1 MSNRLELLTIIDGHC
16 DTIAVLTDQCRS
28 LGELSRV
35 GQLDLPRLIESG
47 VNIQFFALF
56 VDPGAG
62 KELPH
67 KLFGLVDR
75 FFRELNDC
83 GPALRLICSIE
94 DIDLAVLNQGQ
105 VGALLAV
112 EGGEVLGD
120 QLGVLRV
127 LYQLGVRSLTLTWNH
142 RNNLGDGVGVKN
154 PQGLSPFGLEVV
166 GEMNRL
172 GMLVD
177 VAHLAEPGFWDV
189 HEHCRGPYVASH
201 ANCRSLCNH
210 PRNLGDDQILAL
222 ASRGGVL
229 GLSFVPQF
237 IHSQQPSLEAVL
249 DHVDYIATLA
259 GVDCIGWGS
268 DFDGME
274 KVTPGLEDAGCLPRL
289 ALGLWARGY
298 TNTDIAKIMGGNW
311 RRVIKQVLGRTD

>member
-1 MSNRLELLTIIDGHC
+1 MLNKLDRLPVIDGHC
-16 DTIAVLTDQCRS
+16 DTIAVLTDQYRS
-28 LGELSRV
+28 LGELSRA
-35 GQLDLPRLIESG
+35 GQLDLPRLMESG
-47 VNIQFFALF
+47 VHIQFFALF

-62 KELPH
+62 KELPY
-67 KLFGLVDR
+67 KLLGLVDR

-83 GPALRLICSIE
+83 GPALRLIRSIG
-94 DIDLAVLNQGQ
+94 DVDSTLLKRGQ

-120 QLGVLRV
+120 ELGVLRI
-127 LYQLGVRSLTLTWNH
+127 LYRLGVRSLTLTWNH

-154 PQGLSPFGLEVV
+154 PRGLSPFGLEVV

-189 HEHCRGPYVASH
+189 HKYCRGPYIASH

-210 PRNLGDDQILAL
+210 PRNLGDDQIVAL
-222 ASRGGVL
+222 KSRGGVV

-237 IHSQQPSLEAVL
+237 IHSQHPGLEALL
-249 DHVDYIATLA
+249 DHVDHIATLA

-289 ALGLWARGY
+289 ALGLQARGY

-311 RRVIKQVLGRTD
+311 HRVIKQVLGQA

>member
-1 MSNRLELLTIIDGHC
+1 MSNRLDLLPVIDAHC
-16 DTIAVLTDQCRS
+16 DTIAILTDQCRS
-28 LGELSRV
+28 LSKLSRE

-47 VNIQFFALF
+47 VTIQFFALF
-56 VDPGAG
+56 VDPAG
-62 KELPH
+62 KDLPC
-67 KLFGLVDR
+67 KLFGLIDR
-75 FFRELNDC
+75 FFHELNYC
-83 GPALRLICSIE
+83 SPALRLIRSIGDVE
-94 DIDLAVLNQGQ
+94 SILLKQGQ
-105 VGALLAV
+105 VGAVLAV

-120 QLGVLRV
+120 ELGVLRI

-154 PQGLSPFGLEVV
+154 PRGLSHFGLEVV
-166 GEMNRL
+166 REMNRM

-189 HEHCRGPYVASH
+189 HEHCEGPYIASH

-222 ASRGGVL
+222 KSRGGVM
-229 GLSFVPQF
+229 GLCFVPQF
-237 IHSQQPSLEAVL
+237 IHSQHPGLEVVL
-249 DHVDYIATLA
+249 DHVDHIAALA

-274 KVTPGLEDAGCLPRL
+274 KVTPGLEDVGCLPRL
-289 ALGLWARGY
+289 ALGLQSRGY

-311 RRVIKQVLGRTD
+311 YRVIKQVLGQT